1 MPEKKPLGDRIF
13 RFLLRIFPFDFRS
26 DFGSEMQEVF
36 REQRREVEADA
47 NRIGALRLWW
57 ETIAGILHT
66 APHEHWQMLK
76 QDGGYALRMMG
87 KNPGFTAVAA
97 LTLALGIGANTAIF
111 SVVRGVL
118 LRPLPYGHGERLV
131 LLHQSAARGGF
142 DDVPFSVKEIED
154 YRDQN
159 RSFTGLVEYHSMWFT
174 LLGGK
179 QPQRIPTGVVSA
191 NFFDILDVK
200 PILGR
205 TFLPGED
212 RPNAP
217 AVLVL
222 SYAYWQRE
230 LGGDLD
236 VIGRTFEMNDR
247 VHTVVGVLPPL
258 PPFPDENSV
267 YMTSSSC
274 PFRSSKANLENRDSR
289 MLNAFARL
297 KPGATL
303 SQAQADLAIIASRL
317 EAEYPKSY
325 PKEYGYT
332 ASASPLQEELT
343 RRARPTLLILLGTAG
358 FVLLIA
364 CTNVANL
371 TLARLT
377 RRDREMAVRAAL
389 GASRARLVR
398 QVLTE
403 SLLLAL
409 VGGAL
414 GLFLAYLG
422 LDLLVAFAARLTP
435 RADEIRLDASVLLFA
450 LVVSFATS
458 FLFGLIAALPISGD
472 LGAAMK
478 EGSISVTSGRNRTR
492 NALIVSQ
499 VALSFTLLIGAGLM
513 TRSLIKLSNVD
524 PGFNPENVL
533 SMSISLNWTKYSQ
546 PKQTRDFYERLLERL
561 KGLSGVRSAAVSM
574 TFPLDTMG
582 SMRNDL
588 QIEGYTSPPGEPGP
602 TGDFRDASSDY
613 FETIGMPLLRG
624 RAFTDSDNAEAPPVV
639 IVNQSMAR
647 HYWGQ
652 RDPLGQRISFDDGK
666 KWRTIVGVVGDVR
679 QYGLASPVV
688 DEVYVPFLQSPLLSA
703 SLLVRTAADPAS
715 IARDV
720 IAVVHQIDPQQPVAH
735 VQTLKQVR
743 DDSLASPRLTAI
755 LLSLFAVL
763 ALVIT
768 AAGISGIVALA
779 VSQRTHEIGIRMV
792 LGATP
797 ADVLRMVLLQGM
809 APVLIGLCLGVVG
822 ALALTRVMSG
832 LLFGIEPADP
842 LTFVTALLVSAVIA
856 AAACLWPARRATSIQ
871 PLVALRAE

>member
-1 MPEKKPLGDRIF
+1 MPDKKPLGDRVF
-13 RFLLRIFPFDFRS
+13 RFLLRIFPFDFRA

-36 REQRREVEADA
+36 QEQRREVALEG

-57 ETIAGILHT
+57 ETIVGILNT
-66 APHEHWQMLK
+66 APREHWQMLK
-76 QDGGYALRMMG
+76 QDGDYALRMMG

-118 LRPLPYGHGERLV
+118 LRPLPYSHGESLVRLE
-131 LLHQSAARGGF
+131 QSAARGGF
-142 DDVPFSVKEIED
+142 EDISFSVKEVED

-159 RSFTGLVEYHSMWFT
+159 RSFTGLVEYHSMFFT

-179 QPQRIPTGVVSA
+179 QPQRIRTGVVSA
-191 NFFDILDVK
+191 NFFDVLGVK
-200 PILGR
+200 PLLGR

-217 AVLVL
+217 ATLVL

-230 LGGDLD
+230 LGGDPD

-258 PPFPDENSV
+258 PPYPDENSV
-267 YMTSSSC
+267 FMTSSSC
-274 PFRSSKANLENRDSR
+274 PFRSSKATMENRDAR
-289 MLNAFARL
+289 MLNAFALL
-297 KPGATL
+297 KPGVTL
-303 SQAQADLAIIASRL
+303 SQARADLATIASRL

-398 QVLTE
+398 QLLTE
-403 SLLLAL
+403 SVLLAL
-409 VGGAL
+409 LGGAL

-435 RADEIRLDASVLLFA
+435 RADEIRLDAAVLLFA
-450 LVVSFATS
+450 FIISFATS
-458 FLFGLIAALPISGD
+458 FLFGLIASLPLSGD
-472 LGAAMK
+472 LGVALK
-478 EGSISVTSGRNRTR
+478 EGAASVTLGRNRTR

-513 TRSLIKLSNVD
+513 TRSLIKLSNV
-524 PGFNPENVL
+524 PLGYNPENVL

-546 PKQTRDFYERLLERL
+546 PKQMRDFFQSVLERVQ
-561 KGLSGVRSAAVSM
+561 GLSGVRSAAVSM

-588 QIEGYTSPPGEPGP
+588 RIEGYTIPPGEPGP

-624 RAFTDSDNAEAPPVV
+624 RTFRDSDNADAPLVF
-639 IVNQSMAR
+639 IVNRSMAR
-647 HYWGQ
+647 HYWGE
-652 RDPLGQRISFDDGK
+652 RDP
-666 KWRTIVGVVGDVR
+666 VG
-679 QYGLASPVV
+679 
-688 DEVYVPFLQSPLLSA
+688 
-703 SLLVRTAADPAS
+703 
-715 IARDV
+715 
-720 IAVVHQIDPQQPVAH
+720 
-735 VQTLKQVR
+735 
-743 DDSLASPRLTAI
+743 
-755 LLSLFAVL
+755 
-763 ALVIT
+763 
-768 AAGISGIVALA
+768 
-779 VSQRTHEIGIRMV
+779 
-792 LGATP
+792 GA
-797 ADVLRMVLLQGM
+797 
-809 APVLIGLCLGVVG
+809 
-822 ALALTRVMSG
+822 G
-832 LLFGIEPADP
+832 LLRQRENVGNNCR
-842 LTFVTALLVSAVIA
+842 S
-856 AAACLWPARRATSIQ
+856 RR
-871 PLVALRAE
+871 